1 METEMNDWNYN
12 IDEAPRFKM
21 VTKRVK
27 TKDGF
32 EDREV
37 KAPVKIIGCIDN
49 PEKWVAVTY
58 WTEPTTHTPKGRW
71 SGATQDQELLAWM
84 PMPEHPMNGN

>member
-1 METEMNDWNYN
+1 METEMTDWNYN
-12 IDEAPRFKM
+12 IDEAPRSTT

-27 TKDGF
+27 TKEGF
-32 EDREV
+32 ENRDVEV
-37 KAPVKIIGCIDN
+37 PVKIIGCIDT

-58 WTEPTTHTPKGRW
+58 WTPPTKHTPKGRW

-84 PMPEHPMNGN
+84 PMPEHPKANQ